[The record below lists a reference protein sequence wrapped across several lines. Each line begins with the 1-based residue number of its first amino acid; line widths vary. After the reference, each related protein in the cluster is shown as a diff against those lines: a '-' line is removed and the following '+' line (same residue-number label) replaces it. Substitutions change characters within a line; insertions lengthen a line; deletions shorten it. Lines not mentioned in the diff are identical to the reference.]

1 MSDFLDLQGAKDL
14 NTDAIH
20 ISAVANSVD
29 PVTGAPIDEHVNR
42 VGGTDYT
49 FKGLWG
55 ALSPVVMPWT
65 SITGGTLTQ
74 PNQAFLHPANGNYY
88 A

>member
-20 ISAVANSVD
+20 IGAVANSVD
-29 PVTGAPIDEHVNR
+29 PVTGAKIDTHVNR

-49 FKGLWG
+49 LQGFWN
-55 ALSPVVMPWT
+55 ALVRFAVPVMRFRCVNCLLD
-65 SITGGTLTQ
+65 SLR
-74 PNQAFLHPANGNYY
+74 GNCGY
-88 A
+88 AR